1 MHMNIT
7 AQQPGVRHDTGRITM
22 NRPHASRQAGFQLVE
37 MMIVLAILGIVSF
50 VAIPSYLSFLDK
62 VDYVTAETDITD
74 ISVVIEQ
81 YYSGKGEYP
90 GILADIGKGNLRDP
104 WGNPY
109 YYLRIAGGGGGGG
122 GVGNLRKDKN
132 LSPVNSDYDLYS
144 AGKDGQ
150 TKTPFAPKVSHDDIV
165 RASNGRFIGYAA
177 DF

>member
-1 MHMNIT
+1 MHMNT
-7 AQQPGVRHDTGRITM
+7 AAQQPVDRHCTGRITV
-22 NRPHASRQAGFQLVE
+22 NRPRISLQYGFQLVE
-37 MMIVLAILGIVSF
+37 LVIVLAILGIVSL
-50 VAIPSYLSFLDK
+50 VAVPSYLSFLDK

-74 ISVVIEQ
+74 ITVVIEQ

-90 GILADIGKGNLRDP
+90 ESLADIGKDSLRDP
-104 WGNPY
+104 WGNAY
-109 YYLRIAGGGGGGG
+109 YYLRIAGGSVNGKGK
-122 GVGNLRKDKN
+122 LRKDKS

-150 TKTPFAPKVSHDDIV
+150 TKPPFPPKVSHDDIV